1 MKFSEAWLREW
12 VNPDLDT
19 RQLGDR
25 LTMAGLEGEFF
36 EPVAAEFS
44 GVVVAEVLSVEAHPD
59 ADKLRVCQVEVG
71 GAKAVQIVC
80 GAPNV
85 RSGMKAPLA
94 TVGARMPEGL
104 NIKKS
109 KLRGVESHGMLCSAR
124 ELGLSD
130 EHKGLLELPAEAP
143 VGTDLRSYL
152 QLDDTVISI
161 GLTPNRGDC
170 LGMEGMARE
179 VAAVTGAALNAPPFA
194 PVPAVHD
201 DRFPLEVLAPE
212 ACPRYL
218 GRVIRGID
226 PDVETPLWM
235 QEKLRRCG
243 IRSLGPVVD
252 VTNYVLL
259 ELGQPMHAFD
269 LGRLSGGIQVR
280 YARPG
285 EQLTLL
291 DERTI
296 ELDEDTLLICD
307 HDKALALAGIMGGMD
322 SGISAATR
330 DLFLEVAFFDPES
343 IAGRARR
350 HGLASDSS
358 YRFERGVDPEL
369 QHRAMER
376 ATALLLDLVGGR
388 AGPVIEALATEH
400 LPRRQPV
407 ALRRA
412 RIETLLGFA
421 PDDREV
427 EGILT
432 RLGMQVDASEDG
444 WLATPPSYRFD
455 LVLEVDLIEEVG
467 RVYGYNRLPST
478 RYHGELTMRPVA
490 EASTPLERLHALLVD
505 RDYQEVVT
513 YSFVDGGLLRL
524 LAPELAPVELANPI
538 STEMGV
544 MRTTLWAGLVNAV
557 RHNLARQQR
566 RIRLFESGL
575 KFVSQDLDIKQDKC
589 ISGIV
594 TGSLFAEQWAS
605 PSRAVDFYDVKGDVE
620 ALLDGCGV
628 SAEFQAAT
636 HPGLHPGQTASI
648 RVDERLAG
656 WVGCIHPGLAQQFE
670 IPSRTYLFEL
680 ELQPLLKGS
689 LASFQKLS
697 RFPSIRRDLAIVVDV
712 KTPAS
717 ALCDAI
723 SRQAGQI
730 LQDLVIFDVY
740 EGEGIESGRKSIA
753 FGLILQDSS
762 RTLTDQE
769 VDSVMNTVTG
779 QLKQQF
785 GATLRE

>member
-12 VNPDLDT
+12 VDPDLDT
-19 RQLGDR
+19 QQLGDQ

-36 EPVAAEFS
+36 EPVAAEFG
-44 GVVVAEVLSVEAHPD
+44 GVVIAEVVSVEAHPD

-71 GAKAVQIVC
+71 AAKALQIVC

-85 RSGMKAPLA
+85 RPGMKAPLA
-94 TVGARMPEGL
+94 TVGAQMPEGL
-104 NIKKS
+104 KIKKS

-130 EHKGLLELPAEAP
+130 EHKGLLELPADAP
-143 VGTDLRSYL
+143 VGTDLRAYMR
-152 QLDDTVISI
+152 LDDTVISV

-170 LGMEGMARE
+170 LGIEGMARE
-179 VAAVTGAALNAPPFA
+179 VAAVTGATLKPPVFT
-194 PVPAVHD
+194 PVPVSHD

-226 PDVETPLWM
+226 PGVETPLWM
-235 QEKLRRCG
+235 QEKLRRGG

-252 VTNYVLL
+252 VTNFVLL

-280 YARPG
+280 YAHSG

-291 DERTI
+291 DERAI
-296 ELDEDTLLICD
+296 ELDEETLLICD
-307 HDKALALAGIMGGMD
+307 QDKALALAGVMGGMD
-322 SGISAATR
+322 SGISETTR
-330 DLFLEVAFFDPES
+330 DLFLEVAFFSPEF

-350 HGLASDSS
+350 HGLATDSS
-358 YRFERGVDPEL
+358 YRFERGVDPDL

-376 ATALLLDLVGGR
+376 ATALLLDLVGGQ
-388 AGPVIEALATEH
+388 AGPVVEAVSTEH
-400 LPRRQPV
+400 LPRRQPI

-412 RIETLLGFA
+412 RIETLLGFV
-421 PDDREV
+421 PDDRQV
-427 EGILT
+427 EGILS
-432 RLGMQVDASEDG
+432 RLGMQVEVSRDG

-490 EASTPLERLHALLVD
+490 EASTPLDRLHALLVD

-513 YSFVDGGLLRL
+513 YSFVDCGLLRL
-524 LAPELAPVELANPI
+524 LAPDLPPVVLANPI
-538 STEMGV
+538 SSEMGV
-544 MRTTLWAGLVNAV
+544 MRTTLWAGLMGAV
-557 RHNLARQQR
+557 QHNLARQQR

-575 KFVSQDLDIKQDKC
+575 KFISQEADIKQEKVL
-589 ISGIV
+589 SGIV
-594 TGSLFAEQWAS
+594 TGERLAEQWAT
-605 PSRAVDFYDVKGDVE
+605 PAQAVDFYDVKGDVE

-628 SAEFQAAT
+628 SAQFQAAT
-636 HPGLHPGQTASI
+636 HPALHPGQTASI
-648 RVDERLAG
+648 VVGERVAG

-670 IPSRTYLFEL
+670 IPSKTYLFEL
-680 ELQPLLKGS
+680 ELQPLLKGRV
-689 LASFQKLS
+689 ASFQKLS
-697 RFPSIRRDLAIVVDV
+697 RFPSIRRDLAIVVDA
-712 KTPAS
+712 KTPAA

-740 EGEGIESGRKSIA
+740 EGKGIESGRKSIA